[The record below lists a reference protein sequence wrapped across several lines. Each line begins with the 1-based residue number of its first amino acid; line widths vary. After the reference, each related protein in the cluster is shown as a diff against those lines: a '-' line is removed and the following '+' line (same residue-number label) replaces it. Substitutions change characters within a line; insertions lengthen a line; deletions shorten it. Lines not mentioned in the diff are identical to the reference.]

1 MRYQHNVSQSGD
13 ILRKVLP
20 VMAHHA
26 APYHP
31 VSYAV
36 WYEHLAGINPALTA
50 EVEQRKGAQAAIDDQ
65 VVRELYRAHILD
77 AASRG
82 TLGVNSEIESML
94 DAVDGDAHR
103 IAAGAL
109 RFEQDWPHLAGLLEA
124 LVGQPPQ
131 GAIDQAIVTGSQVA
145 GTVDRLRLDLAAS
158 VALAHRLR
166 VRLSELQ
173 TQVLTDA
180 LTGLLNRR
188 GLEEHWQRLD
198 AAAEAGGP
206 GARCAVVVID
216 VDHFKQ
222 VNDRFGH
229 AFGDAVLRA
238 VAQVLLRAVAGGG
251 LAARMGGEEFL
262 LLLPDHDR
270 ARAADLAEAVRAL
283 MERHDVRDK
292 ASGVAAAKVTISC
305 GVASRQPDES
315 MDALL
320 ARADAAMYRAKRG
333 GRNAVALA

>member
-1 MRYQHNVSQSGD
+1 MRYQHSVPQSGD
-13 ILRKVLP
+13 ILRQVLP
-20 VMAHHA
+20 AMARHA

-36 WYEHLAGINPALTA
+36 WYEHVAGINPALSA
-50 EVEQRKGAQAAIDDQ
+50 EVEQRSGAEAAIDDQ
-65 VVRELYRAHILD
+65 LVRELYRAHILD

-94 DAVDGDAHR
+94 DAVAGDARR
-103 IAAGAL
+103 ISADAL
-109 RFEQDWPHLAGLLEA
+109 RFEQDWPQLAELLDA
-124 LVGQPPQ
+124 IAGQPPQ
-131 GAIDQAIVTGSQVA
+131 GAINQVIATGSQVA
-145 GTVDRLRLDLAAS
+145 STVDRLRLDLAAS
-158 VALAHRLR
+158 VSQAHQLRARLN
-166 VRLSELQ
+166 ELQ

-198 AAAEAGGP
+198 AAAAAGGDR
-206 GARCAVVVID
+206 ARCAVIVID

-229 AFGDAVLRA
+229 AFGDQVLRA
-238 VAQVLLRAVAGGG
+238 VAQVLRRVVGAGGV
-251 LAARMGGEEFL
+251 AARMGGEEFL

-270 ARAADLAEAVRAL
+270 ARAADLAEAVRGL
-283 MERHDVRDK
+283 MARHDVRDK
-292 ASGVAAAKVTISC
+292 TSGAAAAKVTISC
-305 GVASRQPDES
+305 GVAACQPDES
-315 MDALL
+315 MDALV

-333 GRNAVALA
+333 GRNAVMLA